1 MERHESGRKSLDS
14 EPGKPAEPVRLIV
27 GSSFAGN
34 RPAIRA
40 KGSTCANRLGR
51 REGRESLLGRP
62 NGTAKGSGRKIVREF
77 WSGVDRIGLR
87 SMRRGETTFL
97 DATTRRTSASG
108 IVGRGSV
115 ISESTAG
122 CMT

>member
-1 MERHESGRKSLDS
+1 MEGHESGRKSLDS

-62 NGTAKGSGRKIVREF
+62 NGTAKGSRGKMIREVCGGMESLRLRPVRR
-77 WSGVDRIGLR
+77 DKAI
-87 SMRRGETTFL
+87 FL
-97 DATTRRTSASG
+97 THELA
-108 IVGRGSV
+108 
-115 ISESTAG
+115 E
-122 CMT
+122 